1 MSGNSNLGYANLD
14 PYINGQF
21 TNANS
26 SQYAGNF
33 GSNETQMGLK
43 GGKGTNSKWKNSV
56 RRKIKNITRKYR
68 KMAKKRSKSARK
80 RMRSRYLRKS
90 RNMKGGYTYKKR
102 KTSRKSSRKTTGQKG
117 GQYSQYG
124 SNIPQPSGY
133 SPNFNIGGNSALAN
147 PMSHTAGGVEANTY
161 NHYKYSAV

>member
-1 MSGNSNLGYANLD
+1 MSGNSNLGNANLN
-14 PYINGQF
+14 PYISGRF
-21 TNANS
+21 TNPNS

-33 GSNETQMGLK
+33 GSNETQK
-43 GGKGTNSKWKNSV
+43 GGNWKDSIKH
-56 RRKIKNITRKYR
+56 KIKNITRKYK
-68 KMAKKRSKSARK
+68 KMARKRSRSMKK
-80 RMRSRYLRKS
+80 RMRSRYLRKTKS

-124 SNIPQPSGY
+124 SNITQPSGY
-133 SPNFNIGGNSALAN
+133 TPNFNIGNNSSLAN
-147 PMSHTAGGVEANTY
+147 PMSHTSGGIEANEY

>member
-1 MSGNSNLGYANLD
+1 MSGNSNLGNANLD

-33 GSNETQMGLK
+33 GSNEVRG
-43 GGKGTNSKWKNSV
+43 GGKGNWKDSIK
-56 RRKIKNITRKYR
+56 RKIKNITRKYK
-68 KMAKKRSKSARK
+68 KMAKKRSKSMKK
-80 RMRSRYLRKS
+80 RMRSRYLRKSKS

-102 KTSRKSSRKTTGQKG
+102 KSSQKSSRKTTGQKG
-117 GQYSQYG
+117 GQYTQYG
-124 SNIPQPSGY
+124 SNITQPSGY
-133 SPNFNIGGNSALAN
+133 SPNFNIGNNSALAN
-147 PMSHTAGGVEANTY
+147 PMSFKAGGIEANEY

>member
-21 TNANS
+21 TNSNS

-33 GSNETQMGLK
+33 GSNETQK
-43 GGKGTNSKWKNSV
+43 GGNKGKWKDSIK
-56 RRKIKNITRKYR
+56 RKIKNITRKYK
-68 KMAKKRSKSARK
+68 KMAKKRSKSMKK
-80 RMRSRYLRKS
+80 RMRSRYLRKSKS

-102 KTSRKSSRKTTGQKG
+102 KSSRKTTGQKG
-117 GQYSQYG
+117 GQYTQFG
-124 SNIPQPSGY
+124 SNITQPSGY

-147 PMSHTAGGVEANTY
+147 PMSHTAGGVEANEY

>member
-21 TNANS
+21 TNSNS
-26 SQYAGNF
+26 IQYAGNF
-33 GSNETQMGLK
+33 GSNETQK
-43 GGKGTNSKWKNSV
+43 GGNWKDSIK
-56 RRKIKNITRKYR
+56 RKIKNITRKYK
-68 KMAKKRSKSARK
+68 KMAKKRSKSMRK

-102 KTSRKSSRKTTGQKG
+102 KTSRKTTGQKG

-124 SNIPQPSGY
+124 SNITQPSGY
-133 SPNFNIGGNSALAN
+133 GIGSTGGISALAN
-147 PMSHTAGGVEANTY
+147 PIPYKPGGTEANEY
-161 NHYKYSAV
+161 NHFKYSAV